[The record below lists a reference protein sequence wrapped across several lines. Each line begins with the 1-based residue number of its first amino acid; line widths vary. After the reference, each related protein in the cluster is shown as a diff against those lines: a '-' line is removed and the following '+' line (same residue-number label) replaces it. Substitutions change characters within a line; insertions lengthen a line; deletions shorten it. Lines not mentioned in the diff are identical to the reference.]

1 MSLLRESYNVALSD
15 LYYLKRNL
23 PILMATSLVTPV
35 LYLVAFGYGL
45 GKDITM
51 EGVSYMAFMI
61 PGVVALTTVTSSFT
75 TVANKLM
82 VQKRFYES
90 FDEMLLCPITKT
102 SMILGKSVL
111 GTIKSMMCGLLMLL
125 LGYFLTD
132 DLQIT
137 PALIGCMLLSCFVFS
152 LLGVAAGM
160 IVSDLPHMNLFNSFV
175 ILPMTFLC
183 GTMFSLDALPEL
195 VKDVIYVLPL
205 THTSECLRAAAL
217 GWDFP
222 WISLAILACYGLL
235 FYGLAMFSLRKSD

>member
-1 MSLLRESYNVALSD
+1 MSLIGDTIRVAMSD

-23 PILMATSLVTPV
+23 PILMATSIVTPV

-90 FDEMLLCPITKT
+90 FDEMLLCPISKT
-102 SMILGKSVL
+102 SLILGKSIL
-111 GTIKSMMCGLLMLL
+111 GILKSLMCGLLMLL
-125 LGYFLTD
+125 IGYFLSD

-137 PALIGCMLLSCFVFS
+137 PMLILCMILSCMVFS
-152 LLGVAAGM
+152 MLGVAAGM
-160 IVSDLPHMNLFNSFV
+160 IVPDLPRMNLFNSFV

-183 GTMFSLDALPEL
+183 GTMFSLDALPE
-195 VKDVIYVLPL
+195 VAKNIIGALPL
-205 THTSECLRAAAL
+205 SQTSACLRAAAL

-222 WISLAILACYGLL
+222 WVSLCVLIGYGLL
-235 FYGLAMFSLRKSD
+235 FYGLCLFSLRKTN

>member
-1 MSLLRESYNVALSD
+1 MSLITDIYRVALSD

-23 PILMATSLVTPV
+23 PILMLTSIVTPV

-45 GKDITM
+45 GNGLTM

-90 FDEMLLCPITKT
+90 FDEMLLCPISKT
-102 SMILGKSVL
+102 SMIIGKSIL
-111 GTIKSMMCGLLMLL
+111 GVIKSMMCGLLMLL
-125 LGYFLTD
+125 LGFFLAD
-132 DLQIT
+132 DMQIT
-137 PALIGCMLLSCFVFS
+137 PMLIICMLISCTVFS
-152 LLGVAAGM
+152 MLGVAAGM
-160 IVSDLPHMNLFNSFV
+160 IVPDLPRMNLFNSFV

-183 GTMFSLDALPEL
+183 GTMFSLDALP
-195 VKDVIYVLPL
+195 DVAKNIISALPL
-205 THTSECLRAAAL
+205 TQTSNCLRAAAL

-222 WISLAILACYGLL
+222 WISLAILIGYGVL
-235 FYGLAMFSLRKSD
+235 FHGLCMLSLRNTN